1 MTSVTTGLICAIL
14 LAIMALIFIGF
25 RVRSYFLNRNTTK
38 TQSLEK
44 DHAGEEVQVQL
55 AHLENNGNHSQPAV
69 SQSPEIS
76 LTAPAALPDQDE
88 VDPKEADS
96 TTRLS
101 KEIIA
106 ELKNLPPNQVESEN
120 LKYKGKK
127 VEWTLYFSSLMLK
140 GETNVEVSLLN
151 ANNEYPM
158 VSFLVDLAKN
168 PEVGQLR
175 QGMEVNVKGEIAQI
189 FSNYI
194 ILKSVEL
201 SLTPPIDL

>member
-1 MTSVTTGLICAIL
+1 MTSATTGLICAIL
-14 LAIMALIFIGF
+14 LAIMALIFIGV
-25 RVRSYFLNRNTTK
+25 RVRSYFLNRNTAK

-44 DHAGEEVQVQL
+44 DHAGEEVQVQPT
-55 AHLENNGNHSQPAV
+55 HLENNGNHSQSAV

-88 VDPKEADS
+88 VDPKEADR

-106 ELKNLPPNQVESEN
+106 ELKNLPPNQVESEK

-127 VEWTLYFSSLMLK
+127 VEWTLYFSNLMLK
-140 GETNVEVSLLN
+140 GETNVEVSFLN

-194 ILKSVEL
+194 ILKSVEF